1 MSNITTSIFSNTN
14 YALHLHTEAL
24 ARLQEQVSTG
34 AKVNRVSDAPSA
46 AYNIL
51 TLNSQGRSLQNYLDS
66 ISELIGNLEFC
77 STVTHDI
84 GSYLLETKLR
94 ITQIASG
101 TYDQQSRERAADA
114 INDIVEQIV
123 CLANSKY
130 MNQYIFGGAN
140 TASVP
145 YVVERTDGEITRV
158 TYQGSTDSRDIEIT
172 PGLKMSASYVG
183 DDIFHSDDRGDP
195 VFSGTTGAK
204 PGTGTSNVQG
214 DVWLTV
220 TQDGTNF
227 RLSIDDGASYI
238 TVPSGGDSNQP
249 VTDSRTGRVL
259 YVDSTAITATGV
271 DLVRVPGTYDVFN
284 TLIGIRDILKNKRE
298 LSDAQFR
305 QIQGYCLSS
314 LEEASNLLV
323 QDSVTIGSRIGFLD
337 DLKENIEGLKYNTED
352 QAASLQE
359 ADIAQLAIDIS
370 RRQVLYQASL
380 SIAAKIMSMSLLD
393 FL

>member
-1 MSNITTSIFSNTN
+1 
-14 YALHLHTEAL
+14 
-24 ARLQEQVSTG
+24 
-34 AKVNRVSDAPSA
+34 
-46 AYNIL
+46 
-51 TLNSQGRSLQNYLDS
+51 
-66 ISELIGNLEFC
+66 
-77 STVTHDI
+77 
-84 GSYLLETKLR
+84 
-94 ITQIASG
+94 
-101 TYDQQSRERAADA
+101 
-114 INDIVEQIV
+114 
-123 CLANSKY
+123 
-130 MNQYIFGGAN
+130 
-140 TASVP
+140 
-145 YVVERTDGEITRV
+145 
-158 TYQGSTDSRDIEIT
+158 
-172 PGLKMSASYVG
+172 MSAFYVG

-204 PGTGTSNVQG
+204 PGTGTSNIQG

-227 RLSIDDGASYI
+227 RLSIDDGASYV
-238 TVPSGGDSNQP
+238 TVPSGGDLNQP

-305 QIQGYCLSS
+305 QIQGYCMSS
-314 LEEASNLLV
+314 LEEVSNLLV

-337 DLKENIEGLKYNTED
+337 DLKGNIEGLKYNTED

-370 RRQVLYQASL
+370 KHQALYQASL
-380 SIAAKIMSMSLLD
+380 SVAAKIMSMSLLD